1 MMLQYYDDDGQNLK
15 MGEMNGSLLDLK
27 INTKS
32 SFYDDR
38 LDV

>member
-1 MMLQYYDDDGQNLK
+1 MLMK

-32 SFYDDR
+32 SFYDDG